1 MLFGFDS
8 FATQPFAATSPDSG
22 AVTVNVIK
30 NALQISFGN
39 VGIVADSIV
48 EDVTKNPLTLKF
60 GELTISG
67 DANYTL
73 IKNPLTLGIGNFE
86 VQVSV
91 DAPTTGNAL
100 TLTTRAVIVTADA
113 VINPTPTQLNLNVV
127 DPGIITWNNIIPGVN
142 MVWTPIVP
150 Y

>member
-30 NALQISFGN
+30 NALTLSFGN
-39 VGIVADSIV
+39 VGIVAHSIV
-48 EDVTKNPLTLKF
+48 EDVTKNPLDLNLGT
-60 GELTISG
+60 LTITG

-86 VQVSV
+86 VKV
-91 DAPTTGNAL
+91 DVNAPVTKNEL
-100 TLTTRAVIVTADA
+100 RLTTRTVIITADA
-113 VINPTPTQLNLNVV
+113 VINPTPAQLNLNVV

>member
-86 VQVSV
+86 VKV
-91 DAPTTGNAL
+91 DVNAPVTKNEL
-100 TLTTRAVIVTADA
+100 RLTTRTVIITADA
-113 VINPTPTQLNLNVV
+113 VINPTPAQLNLNVV
-127 DPGIITWNNIIPGVN
+127 DPGVITWNDIIPGVN
-142 MVWTPIVP
+142 RVWTPIEP

>member
-86 VQVSV
+86 VKV
-91 DAPTTGNAL
+91 DVNAPVTKNEL
-100 TLTTRAVIVTADA
+100 RLTTRTVIITADA
-113 VINPTPTQLNLNVV
+113 VINPTPAQLNLNVV
-127 DPGIITWNNIIPGVN
+127 DPGVITWNNIIPGVN
-142 MVWTPIVP
+142 MVWTPIEP